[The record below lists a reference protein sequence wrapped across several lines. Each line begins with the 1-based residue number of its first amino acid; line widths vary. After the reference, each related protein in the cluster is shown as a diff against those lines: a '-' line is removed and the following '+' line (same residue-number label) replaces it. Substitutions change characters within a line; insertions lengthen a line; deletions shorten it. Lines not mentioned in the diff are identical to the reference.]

1 MMLDKVKQADR
12 VTFMINYLYMTLRN
26 NQLLE
31 KGTEIVSEMFE
42 AAVDSY
48 VDIMAEWV
56 TLGELKDENQE
67 FFIRYNPKILEDD
80 KDKKVSSK
88 V

>member
-42 AAVDSY
+42 GAVDSY

-56 TLGELKDENQE
+56 TLGELRDENQE